1 MIMYTINLKTLI
13 MALALFVAAESLAL
27 ERAAAQLAPSTAP
40 VSPAPAA
47 ALPASY
53 VAHNTAVKPSRP
65 PQTPTSQTN
74 AAAQQH
80 DQTKVVRIYGGAG
93 YFDNA
98 LAEELRPVL
107 VKAFPSSR
115 PDAPK
120 AVPAAVAA
128 PAKGESQSKLTL
140 AAHL

>member
-1 MIMYTINLKTLI
+1 

-27 ERAAAQLAPSTAP
+27 ERAGAQLAPSTAP

-53 VAHNTAVKPSRP
+53 VAHNTAVKSSRP
-65 PQTPTSQTN
+65 PQTPGSQVN
-74 AAAQQH
+74 AAAQQP
-80 DQTKVVRIYGGAG
+80 DKTKVVRIYGGAG

-98 LAEELRPVL
+98 LAENLRPML
-107 VKAFPSSR
+107 AKAFGTSR

-120 AVPAAVAA
+120 AVPGAAVAA

-140 AAHL
+140 AAHP

>member
-1 MIMYTINLKTLI
+1 MYKRII
-13 MALALFVAAESLAL
+13 VAFVLCFAAGSLGL
-27 ERAAAQLAPSTAP
+27 QRAAAQLAPPPAP
-40 VSPAPAA
+40 VSPAPAG

-53 VAHNTAVKPSRP
+53 VAHNTAVKASRP
-65 PQTPTSQTN
+65 PQTPGSKAN
-74 AAAQQH
+74 AAAQQP

-98 LAEELRPVL
+98 LAEKLRPML
-107 VKAFPSSR
+107 AKAFPTSG

-120 AVPAAVAA
+120 AVPGAAVAA
-128 PAKGESQSKLTL
+128 PAKPESQKKVAE

>member
-1 MIMYTINLKTLI
+1 MINMEKAILIFTLC
-13 MALALFVAAESLAL
+13 LVAGSLGL
-27 ERAAAQLAPSTAP
+27 QRAAAQVAPAP
-40 VSPAPAA
+40 APISPAPVA

-74 AAAQQH
+74 AAAQQP

-98 LAEELRPVL
+98 LAEKLRPML
-107 VKAFPSSR
+107 AKAFPSSR
-115 PDAPK
+115 PDPK
-120 AVPAAVAA
+120 EVPGAAIAA

-140 AAHL
+140 AAHR